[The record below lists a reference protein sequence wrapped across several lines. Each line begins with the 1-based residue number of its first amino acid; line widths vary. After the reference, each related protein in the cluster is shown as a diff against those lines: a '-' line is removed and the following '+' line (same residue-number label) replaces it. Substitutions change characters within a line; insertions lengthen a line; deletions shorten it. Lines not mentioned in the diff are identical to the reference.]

1 MLTKCWD
8 KISTAYI
15 LNDWTILNNNNF
27 INNEMPWKSVF
38 LFRIFTNNNFSLT
51 QVGLLTME
59 GIFCVSGDAY
69 MNWKVSR
76 MNRGLIH
83 LFLNLIGLLLVLIG
97 MVIIII
103 GKIEYKKSHFVTLHG
118 IISLISIIFAIL
130 IAASGFVVVFD
141 KCLYHGCIRPIIL
154 KIMHSFGGIL
164 AAILLLAGLITGIY
178 TGWWPG
184 TCLGRSL
191 TVASFVIAACYIFLK
206 PILGII
212 SRCRV
217 LFEGVPNDNE
227 RELNNEYWLW
237 FWKWLFYCLM
247 LLFDIMM
254 D

>member
-1 MLTKCWD
+1 MNDEVAKTRPSIIMLAF
-8 KISTAYI
+8 STVTHILLLAPVIYI
-15 LNDWTILNNNNF
+15 VILSLQPF
-27 INNEMPWKSVF
+27 IF
-38 LFRIFTNNNFSLT
+38 FSWHVICSTLG
-51 QVGLLTME
+51 VGLLTME

-227 RELNNEYWLW
+227 RELNNEY
-237 FWKWLFYCLM
+237 
-247 LLFDIMM
+247 
-254 D
+254 